1 MHLKTKKGGV
11 FISFNNILI
20 TGIGLK
26 EQRTIRNNLSSAIS
40 GSPTENRTPDSA
52 LRGLRL
58 NRLTMRPFFNY
69 ARKNPVNFR
78 LLDYFIIIAF

>member
-1 MHLKTKKGGV
+1 MHLKTKKGVV
-11 FISFNNILI
+11 FISFNNTLI

-26 EQRTIRNNLSSAIS
+26 EQRTIRNNLPSAIS

-58 NRLTMRPFFNY
+58 NRLTMRP
-69 ARKNPVNFR
+69 KNKTRFLSP
-78 LLDYFIIIAF
+78 DYFSIIKK